1 MDENEFIELIDKTK
15 KIREKGIEVT
25 TLWQDKLVSQMVRVA
40 DLETERIEH
49 HLLEM
54 PLSVI
59 IYQWIIIR
67 LKTRPWRL
75 LIPAS
80 VALTLILQG
89 FLSKFNLLQIM
100 VH

>member
-1 MDENEFIELIDKTK
+1 MCENEFIELIDKTK
-15 KIREKGIEVT
+15 KIREEGIEVT

-59 IYQWIIIR
+59 TYQWIIIR
-67 LKTRPWRL
+67 LKIRPWRL

-89 FLSKFNLLQIM
+89 LLSKFNLLQIM